1 MKSNKAMTVKLLW
14 QFENCVYILSARPL
28 ISVWP
33 ILTASVELHI

>member
-28 ISVWP
+28 IIQSGP
-33 ILTASVELHI
+33 FYSPQ